1 MEFNVT
7 RVTYQTMHLHPKI
20 YFQPCPSN
28 TSVLIVSPEFAYEK
42 DRHVAI
48 FSLSSSGERPRRW
61 HWKFGTK
68 TIRVNA
74 PLVRT
79 PARLESN
86 LNEPPTTKKCKS
98 SRQSIPLLRLLLL
111 VKFRQS
117 LLSKGIA
124 SFKDS
129 IPSFKQNKI
138 ETLAGDFA
146 NPRRTWGPSWPNSG
160 GGLTRSSKHGA
171 LFKYAVANP
180 SQHQQQRRQDQSSS
194 NKWTKSAD
202 QDSAPIRT
210 LQTAENPPSVSPP
223 PHLPSRR
230 LF

>member
-1 MEFNVT
+1 MFVRLKTFYRNSISFKSISSFRVLDLIYANKNVTLFRVINVLSQPSLPQPKTFDKSKFHFFLFYFGTKITYKNQQIFCNKIAQNMEFNVT

-98 SRQSIPLLRLLLL
+98 SRQ
-111 VKFRQS
+111 
-117 LLSKGIA
+117 
-124 SFKDS
+124 
-129 IPSFKQNKI
+129 
-138 ETLAGDFA
+138 
-146 NPRRTWGPSWPNSG
+146 
-160 GGLTRSSKHGA
+160 
-171 LFKYAVANP
+171 
-180 SQHQQQRRQDQSSS
+180 
-194 NKWTKSAD
+194 
-202 QDSAPIRT
+202 
-210 LQTAENPPSVSPP
+210 
-223 PHLPSRR
+223 
-230 LF
+230 